1 MNAAAAAGD
10 ASPLVADGPAAVA
23 RPTAGPAAVWRPS
36 HNPWVVALTVTLAT
50 FMEVLDTSIANVALP
65 HMAGSLSS
73 TTHEA
78 TWVLTSYL
86 VANAIVLPLSAWLSR
101 LVGRKRF
108 YMTCVAIFTV
118 SSALCGLAP
127 SLGWLIV
134 FRILQGA
141 GGGGL
146 QPSEQAIL
154 ADTFEPAKRGMAFA
168 VYGVAVVSAPA
179 LGPTLGGWIT
189 DNFSWRWVFYLN
201 VPVGILSLVLS
212 RWVVEDPPHERAE
225 RAAKRGSPID
235 GIGLGLVTLGLGCLQ
250 VVLDKGQEDD
260 WFESRFI
267 VVFAVLAALGL
278 AAAIV
283 WELRQRDPIVD
294 LRLLGTRAFGTAF
307 TLMFALGFALLGS
320 TVLLPIFLQTV
331 MGYTAMQ
338 SGMALTGGAL
348 TIMALMPLVGTLVT
362 RVQPRWLILFGL
374 LMSSYALFRLTHLS
388 LDSTFGQVAFDRVVQ
403 GVGLAFLFVPINT
416 VAFATVPPGKNN
428 SASSLINLARNVGA
442 SVGISIVTT
451 ILARRA
457 QVHQAILAAHVNP
470 FDTPAREALARF
482 TTAMLPHGA
491 SVGIAHDRALTM
503 IAGEV
508 GRQASVLAVLDAF
521 RFMSLALLLVAPL
534 ALMVARVDPH
544 GARATG
550 H

>member
-1 MNAAAAAGD
+1 MTAPVAGAD
-10 ASPLVADGPAAVA
+10 ALAGMDEPRPGPPLAPA
-23 RPTAGPAAVWRPS
+23 PGAVWRPS
-36 HNPWVVALTVTLAT
+36 HNPWVVAMTVTLAT

-101 LVGRKRF
+101 AVGRKRF

-127 SLGWLIV
+127 SLGWLV
-134 FRILQGA
+134 FFRILQGA

-168 VYGVAVVSAPA
+168 VYGIAVVSAPA

-189 DNFSWRWVFYLN
+189 DNYSWRWVFYLN
-201 VPVGILSLVLS
+201 VPVGIVSLLLS
-212 RWVVEDPPHERAE
+212 RWVVEDPPHAKAE
-225 RAAKRGSPID
+225 RIAKRGSPID
-235 GIGLGLVTLGLGCLQ
+235 AMGLGLVTLGLGCLQ

-267 VVFAVLAALGL
+267 TVFAVLATLGIVS
-278 AAAIV
+278 AIV
-283 WELRQRDPIVD
+283 WELRHRDPIVD
-294 LRLLGTRAFGTAF
+294 LKLLGSRGFGTSFA
-307 TLMFALGFALLGS
+307 LMFSLGFALLGS

-348 TIMALMPLVGTLVT
+348 TIMALMPVVGTLVS

-374 LMSSYALFRLTHLS
+374 LMSSYAMFRLTHLS

-403 GVGLAFLFVPINT
+403 GLGLAFLFVPINT
-416 VAFATVPPGKNN
+416 VAFASVPPSKIN
-428 SASSLINLARNVGA
+428 SVSSLINLARNIGA
-442 SVGISIVTT
+442 SVGISIVST

-457 QVHQAILAAHVNP
+457 QIHQAVLSAHLNP
-470 FDTPAREALARF
+470 FDFPAREAIGRLAS
-482 TTAMLPHGA
+482 AMAPHGA
-491 SVGIAHDRALTM
+491 STALAHDRAMAVL
-503 IAGEV
+503 AAQV
-508 GRQASVLAVLDAF
+508 GRQASTLAVLDAF
-521 RFMSLALLLVAPL
+521 RFMGVALLLVAPL
-534 ALMVARVDPH
+534 ALLLGRTDA
-544 GARATG
+544 GAGRGAA

>member
-1 MNAAAAAGD
+1 MNAA
-10 ASPLVADGPAAVA
+10 PAAVDGA
-23 RPTAGPAAVWRPS
+23 SAHAGEPAAGAGAPSTPAIWRPS

-108 YMTCVAIFTV
+108 YMTCVAIFTA

-201 VPVGILSLVLS
+201 VPVGIVSLILS
-212 RWVVEDPPHERAE
+212 RYVVEDPPHERAE
-225 RAAKRGSPID
+225 RAAKRGSPVD

-260 WFESRFI
+260 WFESRLI
-267 VVFAVLAALGL
+267 TAFAVLAALGL
-278 AAAIV
+278 AAAIA
-283 WELRQRDPIVD
+283 WELRQRDPVVD
-294 LRLLGTRAFGTAF
+294 LRLLGTRVFGTSFA
-307 TLMFALGFALLGS
+307 LMFALGFALLGS

-331 MGYTAMQ
+331 MGYSAMQ

-374 LMSSYALFRLTHLS
+374 SMSSYALSRLTHLS
-388 LDSTFGQVAFDRVVQ
+388 LDSTFGQVAFDRCVQ
-403 GVGLAFLFVPINT
+403 GLGLAFLFVPINT
-416 VAFATVPPGKNN
+416 VAFASVPPGKNN

-451 ILARRA
+451 ILARRT
-457 QVHQAILAAHVNP
+457 QVHRAILAEHVNA
-470 FDTPAREALARF
+470 FATPAREALGRLAG
-482 TTAMLPHGA
+482 ALAPHGA
-491 SVGIAHDRALTM
+491 SAALAHDRALAV

-508 GRQASVLAVLDAF
+508 ERQASTLAVLDAF
-521 RFMSLALLLVAPL
+521 RFMSVALLVVAPL
-534 ALMVARVDPH
+534 ALVVGRVDPH
-544 GARATG
+544 ARSMG